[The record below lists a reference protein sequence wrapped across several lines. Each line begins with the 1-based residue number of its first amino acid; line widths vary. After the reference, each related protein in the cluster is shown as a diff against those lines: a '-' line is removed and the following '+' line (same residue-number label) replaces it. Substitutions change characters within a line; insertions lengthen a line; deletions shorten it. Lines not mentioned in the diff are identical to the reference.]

1 MASQALIKEFEDL
14 LGKENVFSSEAD
26 RQSYSYDSAVLPPVV
41 PAFALRPTTTE
52 QLGICVKK
60 LYDYGI
66 PMTDGT
72 PAACRQKN
80 AAEFLAGRS
89 PGVMAQYGQGLFG
102 SQQHTKSLH
111 PAPEEDES
119 GVLQLVE
126 WREEAPYG

>member
-1 MASQALIKEFEDL
+1 MAKRESFPKC
-14 LGKENVFSSEAD
+14 
-26 RQSYSYDSAVLPPVV
+26 QSLPSIGEV
-41 PAFALRPTTTE
+41 ALRSNDGE
-52 QLGICVKK
+52 VR
-60 LYDYGI
+60 I

-111 PAPEEDES
+111 PAPDEDKS